1 VYNLKVLKKYNNI
14 WCKYQ
19 VYSIKSLFFKRIL
32 KLINMTKK
40 LLYVFSFIL
49 GISSFQAENKIEAGS
64 ESLFYCDTNVP
75 TGVQMSAITLT
86 TGTVTWTADP
96 DTPNN
101 FIRYRIPGTTSWMV
115 ATPTPGHNSFTITNL
130 QPCTVYEVQVAKI
143 CTTQGMW
150 SNPIFFTTTLNYCSS
165 ASTDTSMMHIS
176 KVTVTSSGIAS
187 PMISDSGSSNYTDY
201 RSDLSRRVKF
211 YIGST
216 GNKLSVA
223 NTWTGTPGTTTVTAW
238 IDLNANGIF
247 ESTERVMVANN
258 ITQAASAVSVFTIPS
273 LAALI
278 TCGVTMRVVTS
289 QTMPADACS
298 TFTYGEVED
307 YGVDLIN
314 LTLGVEESGKSVK
327 PEIYPN
333 PASDVLNIS
342 GISEA
347 TDYEIYNE
355 PGQKTGEGKI
365 YDHKIDVHHLTKGV
379 YFIQLKDNEK
389 VMRLRFIKK

>member
-1 VYNLKVLKKYNNI
+1 
-14 WCKYQ
+14 
-19 VYSIKSLFFKRIL
+19 
-32 KLINMTKK
+32 MTKK

-64 ESLFYCDTNVP
+64 ESLFYCDTNVL
-75 TGVQMSAITLT
+75 TGVQMSNITLT
-86 TGTVTWTADP
+86 SGTVTWTADP

-101 FIRYRIPGTTSWMV
+101 FIRYRIPGTTTWMI
-115 ATPTPGHNSFTITNL
+115 ATPTPGQNSFTITNL

-176 KVTVTSSGIAS
+176 NVTVTSSGVAF
-187 PMISDSGSSNYTDY
+187 PMISDSGASNYTDY
-201 RSDLSRRVKF
+201 RSDLSRRVKL

-258 ITQAASAVSVFTIPS
+258 ITQAAPAVSVFTIPS

-278 TCGVTMRVVTS
+278 PCGVTMRVVTN

-314 LTLGVEESGKSVK
+314 LTLGVKESGKSVK

-347 TDYEIYNE
+347 TDYKIYNVL
-355 PGQKTGEGKI
+355 GQKSGEGKVS
-365 YDHKIDVHHLTKGV
+365 DHKVNLSHLSEGI
-379 YFIQLKDNEK
+379 YFIQLKDKNSAI
-389 VMRLRFIKK
+389 RLKFIKK